1 MFDINNTDRITKQPY
16 MLTTPFL
23 LDRVQFR
30 SSGSNLELVQFYSS
44 YWKIT
49 SVQFQFQSRSKN
61 FSKNSFIIPTKLNK
75 FTFFKQDVSHLKP
88 YIKIWMKFKWFGT
101 KARKIAFL
109 KVNMQGLMDQFWFIV
124 VRISFIS
131 QKRNWT
137 DLSPEWTNPFQFR
150 SIFLEMD
157 CDPLQIRKMW
167 SAFRNMSGTV
177 AFSSLTYMSRNL
189 IK

>member
-1 MFDINNTDRITKQPY
+1 

-30 SSGSNLELVQFYSS
+30 SSGSNLELVQFHSS

-109 KVNMQGLMDQFWFIV
+109 KVKIRSKEGLMIQFWFIV

-131 QKRNWT
+131 QERNWT
-137 DLSPEWTNPFQFR
+137 DFSPEWTDPFQFR

-167 SAFRNMSGTV
+167 SAFRNGNCCVQFLNMYAS
-177 AFSSLTYMSRNL
+177 
-189 IK
+189 IQK